1 VLELMPLALTLLA
14 AVGYGLAWYRLSRRG
29 HRWPARRAA
38 CMLAGS
44 LCVGIALLPPLAS
57 HDGRF
62 EVHVIQHLLLAMVA
76 PTFLVLSGPATLALR
91 TLPRRARRALLRVL
105 HSSAVSVLTAPATAV
120 TLDLGGLYVLYL
132 TGLYQAAEHDSVI
145 HAVVHLHMFLA
156 GCLLSWAV
164 IGIDPI
170 RRRPGTRGR
179 LAALFIAAA
188 GHDTLAK
195 LMYAWMLP
203 VGGGPAAGRQ
213 LGAELMYYGGI
224 AIDVAL
230 AVIVMTQW
238 YLATGR
244 ALARTRRRSA
254 VAGP

>member
-1 VLELMPLALTLLA
+1 
-14 AVGYGLAWYRLSRRG
+14 
-29 HRWPARRAA
+29 
-38 CMLAGS
+38 
-44 LCVGIALLPPLAS
+44 
-57 HDGRF
+57 
-62 EVHVIQHLLLAMVA
+62 
-76 PTFLVLSGPATLALR
+76 
-91 TLPRRARRALLRVL
+91 LLRVL
-105 HSSAVSVLTAPATAV
+105 HSPAVSVLTAPATAV

-132 TGLYQAAEHDSVI
+132 TGLYQAAKHDSVI
-145 HAVVHLHMFLA
+145 HAAVHLHMFLA

-179 LAALFIAAA
+179 LATLFIAAA

-203 VGGGPAAGRQ
+203 AGGGPAAGRQ
-213 LGAELMYYGGI
+213 LGAELMYNGGTV
-224 AIDVAL
+224 IDVAL

-244 ALARTRRRSA
+244 ALARTRRRAA

>member
-1 VLELMPLALTLLA
+1 
-14 AVGYGLAWYRLSRRG
+14 
-29 HRWPARRAA
+29 
-38 CMLAGS
+38 
-44 LCVGIALLPPLAS
+44 
-57 HDGRF
+57 
-62 EVHVIQHLLLAMVA
+62 
-76 PTFLVLSGPATLALR
+76 
-91 TLPRRARRALLRVL
+91 
-105 HSSAVSVLTAPATAV
+105 
-120 TLDLGGLYVLYL
+120 
-132 TGLYQAAEHDSVI
+132 
-145 HAVVHLHMFLA
+145 MFLA

-195 LMYAWMLP
+195 LMYAWILP

-213 LGAELMYYGGI
+213 LGAELMYYGGT

-230 AVIVMTQW
+230 AVTVMTQW